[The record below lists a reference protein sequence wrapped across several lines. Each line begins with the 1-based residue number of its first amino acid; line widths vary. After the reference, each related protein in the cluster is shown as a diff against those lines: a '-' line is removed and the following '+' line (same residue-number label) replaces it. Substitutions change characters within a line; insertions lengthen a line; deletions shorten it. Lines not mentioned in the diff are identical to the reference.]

1 MAVTS
6 VAEGLV
12 GVRFVEAG
20 PISYC
25 SPASL
30 NLGTG
35 DYVVVRTDRGDR
47 LGWVVLAAD
56 QTQGARFD
64 GPVRVIDRLATE
76 RDVTAYREQQA
87 RAAEDLHVA
96 QAIATR
102 RDPRVRIASLGYDLD
117 GRYADL
123 TFVAREQDEGEW
135 LRREAA
141 RQLNANVQVEQV
153 GDRDR
158 AKALGG
164 IGQCGRA
171 LCCATWQVEF
181 PAISIKMAKDQGLAP
196 NPSKISGVCGRLLC
210 CLSFEIDAYRE
221 IIGTLPK
228 VGKRISTP
236 VGRAKVLS
244 INALSETVRMRM
256 DETGEVVEMPAAA
269 LREQYGT
276 AVRPV
281 DLEEAVETPLHEQD
295 RDRRDHFLG
304 VLEPVSMPT
313 APRRTTPDRPSR
325 DRTDRTPRP
334 ERTERPARPP
344 RDGAAADA
352 PAGERPAR
360 RPRRDRT
367 AESPGGTSGAAPGT
381 QNARPGRPGIAGRRS
396 GRRPGAAEG
405 APEAPRAERTDRAER
420 PARPPRP
427 EGSASPGAPT
437 GDAEEQKRRRRRGR
451 RGGRGRGTEGGT
463 PEGGAPASE

>member
-76 RDVTAYREQQA
+76 HDVEAYREQQA
-87 RAAEDLHVA
+87 RAAEDLHTA

-117 GRYADL
+117 GRYADI
-123 TFVAREQDEGEW
+123 TFVARDQDEGEW

-141 RQLNANVQVEQV
+141 RQLDANVQVEQV

-158 AKALGG
+158 AKSLGG
-164 IGQCGRA
+164 LGQCGRA

-210 CLSFEIDAYRE
+210 CLSFEIEAYRE

-244 INALSETVRMRM
+244 INAISETVRMRM

-281 DLEEAVETPLHEQD
+281 DLEESVEAPLHEQD

-313 APRRTTPDRPSR
+313 APRRAPDRPRPARDEDRPPR
-325 DRTDRTPRP
+325 DRPA
-334 ERTERPARPP
+334 RPARPP
-344 RDGAAADA
+344 RDGASADL

-360 RPRRDRT
+360 RPRRDR
-367 AESPGGTSGAAPGT
+367 SGEAPAGAST
-381 QNARPGRPGIAGRRS
+381 ARPGRPGIAARRS
-396 GRRPGAAEG
+396 ARRPAGANNPAAG
-405 APEAPRAERTDRAER
+405 PPRAERSER

-427 EGSASPGAPT
+427 EGGASSGAGET
-437 GDAEEQKRRRRRGR
+437 GGADAEEQKRRRRRGR
-451 RGGRGRGTEGGT
+451 RGGRGRGTEGAN